1 MATATLPTSSVPLSI
16 EPQLS
21 HAVVEA
27 VRRAFVMCD
36 CAVRCVGL
44 SEIPSREGGN
54 VTGIIGV
61 HGRVSGFITVNVSES
76 FAIRAVEGLL
86 HESYGH
92 LTPQVIDGVGEITNV
107 VVGGIKA
114 ALANT
119 QWAFPHITVPSVIVG
134 NGYQIAYARG
144 LTFVCA
150 LFEHENS
157 DAVLLSDRTVQ
168 VSLSLM
174 PV

>member
-21 HAVVEA
+21 HALVEA

-36 CAVRCVGL
+36 CEVRCVGL
-44 SEIPSREGGN
+44 SEIPSREGGT

-61 HGRVSGFITVNVSES
+61 HGRVSGFVTVNVSES
-76 FAIRAVEGLL
+76 FAIRAVGGLL

-114 ALANT
+114 GAGQHAMGLPAHHG
-119 QWAFPHITVPSVIVG
+119 PVG
-134 NGYQIAYARG
+134 NRRQR
-144 LTFVCA
+144 
-150 LFEHENS
+150 
-157 DAVLLSDRTVQ
+157 LSDRVCTRPDVR
-168 VSLSLM
+168 LCTL
-174 PV
+174 